1 METSIQG
8 KKLASKN
15 FLLSDF
21 ISENEVFHIARV
33 TLTSRQDLSY
43 HSHNYAEL
51 LWIES
56 GEGIHHINGY
66 NIHIK
71 KNMMI
76 MIRPS
81 DKHNFTVKGE
91 NLTLVNIAFSKE
103 SLEHLR
109 NRYFPNCD
117 LYFWNNNT
125 LPFQL
130 IISEDLIKR
139 ISARAEEAMLY
150 RRSYIQLDSLLL
162 FIFRMLTI
170 NESTINYSNAPIW
183 LATAIQKFN
192 KNKFTTDSISTFI
205 SLCERNQDY
214 VNRTIKKLYK
224 KTLTEFLNDIKIKYA
239 ANQLILTN
247 IPIKNICYTCGFS
260 SLAYF
265 YKQFKDR
272 YQMSPLKYREIHQK
286 IV

>member
-1 METSIQG
+1 
-8 KKLASKN
+8 
-15 FLLSDF
+15 
-21 ISENEVFHIARV
+21 
-33 TLTSRQDLSY
+33 
-43 HSHNYAEL
+43 
-51 LWIES
+51 
-56 GEGIHHINGY
+56 
-66 NIHIK
+66 
-71 KNMMI
+71 MMI

>member
-272 YQMSPLKYREIHQK
+272 YQMSPLKYREILKK